1 MMDMSRNLE
10 VSLFK
15 SPQRGSYYC
24 SRFDPR
30 NINLAWYVMYET
42 FCFILRKNE
51 PENHSNI
58 INLYHLKS

>member
-42 FCFILRKNE
+42 FCFREKMN
-51 PENHSNI
+51 PKI
-58 INLYHLKS
+58 IQI